1 MSKYTTYLNES
12 CMYKRIYFHTLL
24 KPSCAH
30 FRSYEIAKTQKISR
44 CFSAYPFCRLG
55 KIGIFARR
63 NNRHE

>member
-44 CFSAYPFCRLG
+44 CFSAYPFL
-55 KIGIFARR
+55 
-63 NNRHE
+63 